1 MVILV
6 ISSLREHLVQE
17 VKKRQWDLTLKLSH
31 PSLGNSVELQN
42 SITHILDR
50 KSCVFWCAAATPP
63 GTQWSRI
70 FIFTIPSVYFTSTKG
85 LALSAQGSLNSNN
98 SGICLS
104 SYHVILYKEII
115 LAEIGPISLIRGP
128 TGSHLLSIMCTT
140 LLPKTNITGD
150 NSNPR
155 RLSTVAI
162 KHETETENTAFLWGI
177 NSKNISK
184 GDRLKPWEG
193 NWNISLLNVLTYA
206 GPYEKETWV
215 LSDITHSTWSWDLSH
230 CG

>member
-1 MVILV
+1 MFSGVL
-6 ISSLREHLVQE
+6 LPLLLEHN
-17 VKKRQWDLTLKLSH
+17 
-31 PSLGNSVELQN
+31 G
-42 SITHILDR
+42 
-50 KSCVFWCAAATPP
+50 
-63 GTQWSRI
+63 
-70 FIFTIPSVYFTSTKG
+70 
-85 LALSAQGSLNSNN
+85 QGF
-98 SGICLS
+98 LS
-104 SYHVILYKEII
+104 SPSPQYILHLPEGLLSLLRGRWIQTTLASVSHLTMLYFKEII

-128 TGSHLLSIMCTT
+128 TGSHLLSIMRTT

-155 RLSTVAI
+155 RLSTVAV

-177 NSKNISK
+177 NSQNISK

-193 NWNISLLNVLTYA
+193 NWNISLLNVLTYT

>member
-1 MVILV
+1 MFSGVLLPLLLEHNGQGFLSSPSPQYIL
-6 ISSLREHLVQE
+6 HL
-17 VKKRQWDLTLKLSH
+17 
-31 PSLGNSVELQN
+31 P
-42 SITHILDR
+42 
-50 KSCVFWCAAATPP
+50 
-63 GTQWSRI
+63 
-70 FIFTIPSVYFTSTKG
+70 KG
-85 LALSAQGSLNSNN
+85 LLSLLRGRWIQTTLASVSHLTM
-98 SGICLS
+98 
-104 SYHVILYKEII
+104 LYFKEII

-128 TGSHLLSIMCTT
+128 TGSHLLSIMRTT

-155 RLSTVAI
+155 RLSTVAV

-177 NSKNISK
+177 NSQNISK

-193 NWNISLLNVLTYA
+193 NWNISLLNVLPYT

>member
-1 MVILV
+1 MFSGVLLPLLLEHNGQGFLSSPSPQYILHLPEGLL
-6 ISSLREHLVQE
+6 SLLRE
-17 VKKRQWDLTLKLSH
+17 
-31 PSLGNSVELQN
+31 
-42 SITHILDR
+42 
-50 KSCVFWCAAATPP
+50 
-63 GTQWSRI
+63 
-70 FIFTIPSVYFTSTKG
+70 
-85 LALSAQGSLNSNN
+85 SLNSNN
-98 SGICLS
+98 SSICLS

-193 NWNISLLNVLTYA
+193 NWNISLLNVLPYT